1 MLQKPCLD
9 DSLNRDESGSL
20 AVDCAIA
27 ASALLK
33 LVGKSHAD
41 NIGDHAITWLHEY
54 LDSS

>member
-1 MLQKPCLD
+1 LLQKPCLD